1 MNAATEAA
9 SICSTVKSNKIDHDR
24 DAMVGGE
31 QKLPTNRP
39 SVAGHAFLY
48 KSGAKVLLDGANS
61 LVLVRMVIIL
71 LRVDE
76 TDEGERG
83 RQC

>member
-1 MNAATEAA
+1 
-9 SICSTVKSNKIDHDR
+9 
-24 DAMVGGE
+24 
-31 QKLPTNRP
+31 
-39 SVAGHAFLY
+39 
-48 KSGAKVLLDGANS
+48 LLDGANS